1 MLNVLVDA
9 AVLAITFRWRLTDTI
24 LMGYKPQGLNQMADK
39 LIHNLKIATYIRK
52 AIRAGVSMKVIL
64 DNIQNYDHAPS
75 SMAGMY
81 SAYRNDIAEARA
93 NIQEAVG
100 SVVVQKALDGDMK
113 AAELFLRS
121 KAGWNPTIKIEEVDP
136 EDIKEDTGAID
147 DLMAL
152 LGKLKPKEE

>member
-1 MLNVLVDA
+1 
-9 AVLAITFRWRLTDTI
+9 
-24 LMGYKPQGLNQMADK
+24 MADK

-64 DNIQNYDHAPS
+64 DSIQTYDHAPS

-152 LGKLKPKEE
+152 LGMKDRKVDE

>member
-1 MLNVLVDA
+1 
-9 AVLAITFRWRLTDTI
+9 
-24 LMGYKPQGLNQMADK
+24 MADK

-93 NIQEAVG
+93 SIQEAVG
-100 SVVVQKALDGDMK
+100 AIVVQKALDGDIK

>member
-1 MLNVLVDA
+1 VVIQHKQQSLRFYTGV
-9 AVLAITFRWRLTDTI
+9 F
-24 LMGYKPQGLNQMADK
+24 MADK

-64 DNIQNYDHAPS
+64 DNIQSYDHAPS
-75 SMAGMY
+75 SMNGMY
-81 SAYRNDIAEARA
+81 KTYRDDIAQARA
-93 NIQEAVG
+93 DIQEAVG
-100 SVVVQKALDGDMK
+100 AVVVNKALEGDLK

-152 LGKLKPKEE
+152 LGKKKIVDE